1 MAGLMGACATAG
13 AASEQAANKATSGA
27 IQRFM
32 TVPFSLARVWTGSEA
47 GSRRGAGVSAVS
59 AVSAARFRVLR
70 AKEDPSQHASTAR
83 MRQASEASKS
93 RNMGPIRLC
102 ETRRP
107 YATTLLSLVKRPPR
121 LCLYSP
127 RAAWDLL
134 FWRCPIALVL
144 LRGGKSMAEYDL
156 VIRNTTIATA
166 ADVVKGDIGIV
177 GGRVVA
183 LGERLDKGRKEIDAT
198 GLVAVPGGIDA
209 HVHFDQ
215 DTADGSVF
223 CDDFESGSRAAA
235 AGGTTTII
243 PFAYQSKGQSLRD
256 AVNRYHKR
264 AEGKSLIDYAF
275 HVILSDPS
283 EKIMGQDFP
292 ALVADGYTSFKV
304 YMTYDDVKLTDR
316 EMLDALAAS
325 RREQAM
331 LMIHAENSDCIGWL
345 TERLELKGMTAAK
358 FHATSRPFVVE
369 REATHRAISLAELL
383 DVPMLLVHVSSK
395 EAMHEIQRAQARG
408 LRVYGETCPQ
418 YLFLSEEDFE
428 KPGDDDRNCVCSP
441 PPRGTDNQEHIWTGL
456 SANTFHVLSSDHAAF
471 KYDDVRGKKLPGADK
486 SFRKIPNGVPGVETR
501 LPLLFSEGVNKGRL
515 SLQQFVA
522 LSSTNAAKIYGL
534 HPRKGTIA
542 VGADADIVLWD
553 PKRRVSLTNS
563 ILHHNCDYT
572 PYEGRELTGYPVM
585 TLSRGEVVM
594 EEAKMSGSA
603 GRGLFQKCDRPEAA
617 RPRGKPLIDP
627 SIFN

>member
-1 MAGLMGACATAG
+1 MA
-13 AASEQAANKATSGA
+13 N
-27 IQRFM
+27 
-32 TVPFSLARVWTGSEA
+32 
-47 GSRRGAGVSAVS
+47 
-59 AVSAARFRVLR
+59 
-70 AKEDPSQHASTAR
+70 
-83 MRQASEASKS
+83 
-93 RNMGPIRLC
+93 
-102 ETRRP
+102 
-107 YATTLLSLVKRPPR
+107 
-121 LCLYSP
+121 
-127 RAAWDLL
+127 
-134 FWRCPIALVL
+134 
-144 LRGGKSMAEYDL
+144 YDL

-166 ADVVKGDIGIV
+166 SDVVKGDIGIV

-198 GLVAVPGGIDA
+198 GLIAVPGGIDA

-235 AGGTTTII
+235 AGGTTTIL
-243 PFAYQSKGQSLRD
+243 PFAYQGRGQSLRD

-316 EMLDALAAS
+316 EMLDALAAA

-331 LMIHAENSDCIGWL
+331 LMIHAENSDCITWL

-383 DVPMLLVHVSSK
+383 DVPMLLVHVSAK

-408 LRVYGETCPQ
+408 LKVYGETCPQ
-418 YLFLSEEDFE
+418 YLFLSEEDFD
-428 KPGDDDRNCVCSP
+428 KPGDEGAKCVCSP
-441 PPRGTDNQEHIWTGL
+441 PPRGVENQEHIWTGL

-471 KYDDVRGKKLPGADK
+471 KYDDPRGKKLPGAAQ

-501 LPLLFSEGVNKGRL
+501 LPLLFSEGVNKGRIT
-515 SLQQFVA
+515 LQQFVA

-553 PKRRVSLTNS
+553 PQRKVSLTNS

-594 EEAKMSGSA
+594 EEGRMSGAA
-603 GRGLFQKCDRPEAA
+603 GRGLFQRCDRPEPA

>member
-1 MAGLMGACATAG
+1 M
-13 AASEQAANKATSGA
+13 
-27 IQRFM
+27 
-32 TVPFSLARVWTGSEA
+32 
-47 GSRRGAGVSAVS
+47 
-59 AVSAARFRVLR
+59 
-70 AKEDPSQHASTAR
+70 
-83 MRQASEASKS
+83 
-93 RNMGPIRLC
+93 
-102 ETRRP
+102 
-107 YATTLLSLVKRPPR
+107 
-121 LCLYSP
+121 
-127 RAAWDLL
+127 
-134 FWRCPIALVL
+134 
-144 LRGGKSMAEYDL
+144 
-156 VIRNTTIATA
+156 
-166 ADVVKGDIGIV
+166 
-177 GGRVVA
+177 A
-183 LGERLDKGRKEIDAT
+183 LGERLDKGRREIDAT
-198 GLVAVPGGIDA
+198 GLIAVPGGIDA

-243 PFAYQSKGQSLRD
+243 PFAYQNKGQPLRD
-256 AVNRYHKR
+256 AVNKYHKR

-275 HVILSDPS
+275 HVILSDAS
-283 EKIMGQDFP
+283 EKIMGQDFT

-316 EMLDALAAS
+316 EMLDALAAA

-331 LMIHAENSDCIGWL
+331 LMIHAENSDCITWL

-383 DVPMLLVHVSSK
+383 DVPMLLVHVSAK

-428 KPGDDDRNCVCSP
+428 KPGDEGSKCVCSP

-456 SANTFHVLSSDHAAF
+456 AGQH
-471 KYDDVRGKKLPGADK
+471 LPGAVVGPRRLQVRRRARQEAAGRRHRA
-486 SFRKIPNGVPGVETR
+486 SARSPTACRASRRACRCCSPRASTRAASPCSSSWRSPRPTPPRSTACIRARARSRSAPTPTSCCGIPTRK
-501 LPLLFSEGVNKGRL
+501 
-515 SLQQFVA
+515 
-522 LSSTNAAKIYGL
+522 
-534 HPRKGTIA
+534 
-542 VGADADIVLWD
+542 
-553 PKRRVSLTNS
+553 VSLTNS

-594 EEAKMSGSA
+594 DEGRMSGSA

-617 RPRGKPLIDP
+617 RPRGRPLIDP